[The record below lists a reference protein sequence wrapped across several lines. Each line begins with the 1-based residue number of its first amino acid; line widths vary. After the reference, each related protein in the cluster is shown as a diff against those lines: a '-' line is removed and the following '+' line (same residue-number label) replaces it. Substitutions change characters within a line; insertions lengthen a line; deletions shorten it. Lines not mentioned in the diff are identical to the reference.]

1 MKLLCIFFLSLFLA
15 GNTNTWEYDFSVAK
29 EKASAS
35 HKSILINFS
44 GSDWCGPC
52 IRTHKEIFEK
62 EEFVKYAQ
70 KNLVLVRADF
80 PRLKKNQLPPEQ
92 LKKNND
98 LALKYN
104 PDGDF
109 PLTLL
114 LNEKGEV
121 IKEWKGF
128 PNVSAAAFVKQ
139 VEDARK

>member
-1 MKLLCIFFLSLFLA
+1 MKILFILFFSIITT
-15 GNTNTWEYDFSVAK
+15 GNTWENDFAVAK
-29 EKASAS
+29 AKAAES
-35 HKSILINFS
+35 HKNILINFS

-62 EEFVKYAQ
+62 DAFVKYAADH
-70 KNLVLVRADF
+70 LVLLKADF
-80 PRLKKNQLPPEQ
+80 PRLKKNQLSAEQ

-98 LALKYN
+98 LAIKYN

-114 LNEKGEV
+114 INEDGKI

-128 PNVSAAAFVKQ
+128 PNVTSEVFVKA
-139 VEDARK
+139 VADASH